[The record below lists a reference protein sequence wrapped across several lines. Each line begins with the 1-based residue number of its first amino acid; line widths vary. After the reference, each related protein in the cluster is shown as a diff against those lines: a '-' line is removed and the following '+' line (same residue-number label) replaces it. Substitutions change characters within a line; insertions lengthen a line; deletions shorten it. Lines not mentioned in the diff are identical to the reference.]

1 MTNGVVFFSR
11 CRPQGSDTVD
21 LVLRERRVFIGY
33 PAWRKSVAPRRGHLR
48 EAVIDFQCSDE
59 DWAPLYASFGIER
72 REYQKNRNF
81 IRSVKPG
88 AIALVP
94 RPNRGVVYA
103 GRVVVPFEVLDD
115 PPWGDDYLR
124 LRHAQG
130 LDVEDEFSHLA
141 DVAQCC
147 EVDWFRAISLPLI
160 PAWIRRSLFGR
171 STYGL
176 VTSIA
181 ALDLDGFVILDQLLD
196 NPRLAERAWTDDVTE
211 VERRLVD
218 AIGPNA
224 FEHLCVALL
233 QLEYPEHVW
242 AHVGGSGDGGVDGIG
257 SDANGRVV
265 GLLQC
270 KWTYYGE
277 DVAISAPDTQG
288 SVRQVLAAL
297 IHPVNVRPLKGIEFW
312 SRSAVASRVVQHAD
326 RLPLAMSLRIKHS
339 MANSLEVP
347 CPVLDQDLAK

>member
-1 MTNGVVFFSR
+1 IPTDNAVHWGPPQTFIRLCSVALWTSARRLLSCSFRAKGDIMVRGTSKSESQGMTKGVVFFSR

-21 LVLRERRVFIGY
+21 LVLRELRVFIGY
-33 PAWRKSVAPRRGHLR
+33 PAWRKNVMPRRGHLR

-59 DWAPLYASFGIER
+59 DWAPLYASFGDER

-81 IRSVKPG
+81 IRSVKPE

-147 EVDWFRAISLPLI
+147 EVDRFRSISLLLI

-176 VTSIA
+176 VTPLA
-181 ALDLDGFVILDQLLD
+181 ALDLDGFVTLDRLLE
-196 NPRLAERAWTDDVTE
+196 NPRFAERAWTDDVTE

-233 QLEYPEHVW
+233 QLPSHV
-242 AHVGGSGDGGVDGIG
+242 VMLNRCCMGPRVSGFLV
-257 SDANGRVV
+257 S
-265 GLLQC
+265 
-270 KWTYYGE
+270 
-277 DVAISAPDTQG
+277 
-288 SVRQVLAAL
+288 
-297 IHPVNVRPLKGIEFW
+297 HNVTDSSTFG
-312 SRSAVASRVVQHAD
+312 
-326 RLPLAMSLRIKHS
+326 
-339 MANSLEVP
+339 
-347 CPVLDQDLAK
+347 